1 LRSDLCAFI
10 AVANERGD
18 LEIRVCVCYCVE
30 NIASNVA
37 CSTGAVRVLVAA
49 LVLVGVDVGRR
60 AYMKS
65 FVMSAGGG
73 LQ

>member
-1 LRSDLCAFI
+1 LCAFI

-37 CSTGAVRVLVAA
+37 CSTGAARVSVAA
-49 LVLVGVDVGRR
+49 LVIVAVDVCSR

-65 FVMSAGGG
+65 FVMSAGGN